1 MKRIRSIFC
10 VGTLILVAAM
20 AGCADQNAC
29 PGSGCTTDEQTT
41 AAVSATISAHPD
53 LGAPSQIQV
62 STINHVV
69 YLTGIVDTGYQR
81 SIAEN
86 LAAKTQGVTKVVN
99 SISLSK

>member
-20 AGCADQNAC
+20 AGCADQKAC

-41 AAVSATISAHPD
+41 AAVSGTISAHPD

-81 SIAEN
+81 SIAAS
-86 LAAKTQGVTKVVN
+86 LAANTNGVARFFDA
-99 SISLSK
+99 ISLWN